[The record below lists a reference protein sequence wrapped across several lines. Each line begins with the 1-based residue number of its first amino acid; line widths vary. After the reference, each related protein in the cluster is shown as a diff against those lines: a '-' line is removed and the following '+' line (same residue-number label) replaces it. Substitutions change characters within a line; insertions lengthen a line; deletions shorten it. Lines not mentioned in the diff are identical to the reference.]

1 MTYDEF
7 IGELQSASVELYLT
21 TATKAW
27 LDWPVEEQQDLRA
40 QVAKLNEVAG
50 QIRQA
55 FDQAVWDGHD
65 NGVVS
70 TEIESV
76 RARIVSDKTPGRKA
90 KTAEQK
96 AAELFS

>member
-7 IGELQSASVELYLT
+7 IGQLQDNLFELYVT
-21 TATKAW
+21 TGTKAW
-27 LDWPVEEQQDLRA
+27 LDWPVEEQADLRA

-65 NGVVS
+65 SGVVS
-70 TEIESV
+70 TDIESI

-90 KTAEQK
+90 KTVEEK